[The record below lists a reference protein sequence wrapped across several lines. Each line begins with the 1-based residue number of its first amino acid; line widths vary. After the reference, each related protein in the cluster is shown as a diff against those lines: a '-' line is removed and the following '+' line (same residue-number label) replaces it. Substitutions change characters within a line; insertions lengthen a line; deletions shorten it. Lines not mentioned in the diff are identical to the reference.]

1 MLEKAIAYIV
11 CVRKLFRFVKGMLD
25 LSFRSVV
32 VLLPVVTCQRADFCG
47 RVCLRLLPSYVTKFL
62 SYPVRNIMLAVF
74 KEIIEIAFYAARAR
88 NNTFPHK
95 SSKVVC
101 RRCEMGV
108 IFSVYKKVH

>member
-1 MLEKAIAYIV
+1 MLIAYIV

-32 VLLPVVTCQRADFCG
+32 VLLPVVTCQRADFNG

-74 KEIIEIAFYAARAR
+74 
-88 NNTFPHK
+88 
-95 SSKVVC
+95 
-101 RRCEMGV
+101 
-108 IFSVYKKVH
+108 